1 MIIMG
6 ILGVVLLLALGI
18 GVWVLL
24 SLFASSMREE
34 RRRKGF

>member
-6 ILGVVLLLALGI
+6 ILAAVLLLALGI
-18 GVWVLL
+18 GVLVLL
-24 SLFASSMREE
+24 FLFASSMREE